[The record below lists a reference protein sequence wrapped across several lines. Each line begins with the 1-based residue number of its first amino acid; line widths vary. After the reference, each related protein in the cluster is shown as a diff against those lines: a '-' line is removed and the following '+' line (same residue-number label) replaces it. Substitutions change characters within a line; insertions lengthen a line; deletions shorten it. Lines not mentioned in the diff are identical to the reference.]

1 MGAGDAKNPT
11 SVWRKTSIYFML
23 MIFFVQVLFAMVI
36 GLTFGTSTPDNVL
49 TSSYDEGAVFPADN
63 VFSQIIQCAFSV
75 VLLLT
80 YPACIVICREF
91 VESIMNLYREKGPD
105 GSPKEIARVTQLILA
120 SVLVLLTVPFLF
132 FPSAGE
138 LADRTLDLVGS
149 FACGYMAFVLP
160 SFLYWKVYGRVPA
173 KGEYRSWT
181 DRVMPYAVLALGL
194 YTCLLAPA
202 MTIAEWAGV
211 FQ

>member
-1 MGAGDAKNPT
+1 M
-11 SVWRKTSIYFML
+11 SVAFL
-23 MIFFVQVLFAMVI
+23 LQVLFAMVI
-36 GLTFGTSTPDNVL
+36 GLTFGTSIPDNVL

-63 VFSQIIQCAFSV
+63 VFSQITQCAFSV

-160 SFLYWKVYGRVPA
+160 
-173 KGEYRSWT
+173 
-181 DRVMPYAVLALGL
+181 
-194 YTCLLAPA
+194 
-202 MTIAEWAGV
+202 
-211 FQ
+211 